1 MFHAILLLPRPFH
14 QVLDEL
20 HRYLVLSSLKKQQR
34 GDNAAPAGVA
44 FERPW
49 SKPMSVPA
57 ESTTITIDFPVE
69 NAHGDAYGGAVVDNE
84 QCGMVLIGWRG
95 PEWSNFEDIM
105 KIRLMWKYLINSPSS
120 PLKKIFLV
128 K

>member
-1 MFHAILLLPRPFH
+1 
-14 QVLDEL
+14 VLDEL

-34 GDNAAPAGVA
+34 ADNAAPVGLA
-44 FERPW
+44 FARPW
-49 SKPMSVPA
+49 SRPMSVPA

-69 NAHGDAYGGAVVDNE
+69 KSYGGAYGGSPVVDNE
-84 QCGMVLIGWRG
+84 PCGMVLIGWRG

-128 K
+128 NYKLSVPQPLLS